1 MKKILI
7 AIMMVAIVATSVFA
21 FAGCFG
27 DSTTDKL
34 IGFDTDL
41 AKAVAEELGVEVKFQ
56 EISWDAKETELA
68 SKNIDLIWNGL
79 TISAERLEAFA
90 ISSPYLFNKQV
101 AVIRKADKDKYTNV
115 ETIANG
121 KVTYENGSAG
131 ATLAEDKNFP
141 DQIGVQSQMMAITEV
156 LSGTSDVAILD
167 SVLANFYV
175 NSDASYSD
183 LMVVNIDAPAEQYG
197 IAARKTDV
205 GTIDKINT
213 ALKALAENGK
223 LEEIA
228 EKYGLTSELCLDEI
242 KAYESKWDTLTA
254 DQKSGWEYIQNNG
267 KFVVGYTLYA
277 PIAYME

>member
-1 MKKILI
+1 MKKLII
-7 AIMMVAIVATSVFA
+7 AIMMIAIVATSVLA
-21 FAGCFG
+21 FAGCG
-27 DSTTDKL
+27 NTSSNL

-79 TISAERLEAFA
+79 TISADRIEAFE
-90 ISSPYLFNKQV
+90 ISSPYLYNKQV
-101 AVIRKADKDKYTNV
+101 AVIRKADKSKYTNV

-131 ATLAEDKNFP
+131 AILAEEKNFP

-175 NSDASYSD
+175 NSDASYSS
-183 LMVVNIDAPAEQYG
+183 LMVVDIDAPAEQYG
-197 IAARKTDV
+197 IAARKKDV

-213 ALKALAENGK
+213 ALRALAENGK

-228 EKYGLTSELCLDEI
+228 NKYGLTSELCLDEI

-254 DQKSGWEYIQNNG
+254 EQKSGWEYIQNNG

-277 PIAYME
+277 PIAYTE

>member
-1 MKKILI
+1 MKKLII
-7 AIMMVAIVATSVFA
+7 AIMMIAIVATSVLA
-21 FAGCFG
+21 FAGCG
-27 DSTTDKL
+27 NTSSNL

-79 TISAERLEAFA
+79 TISADRIEAFE
-90 ISSPYLFNKQV
+90 ISSPYLYNKQV
-101 AVIRKADKDKYTNV
+101 AVIRKADKSKYTNV

-131 ATLAEDKNFP
+131 ASLAEEKKFP

-175 NSDASYSD
+175 NSDASYSS
-183 LMVVNIDAPAEQYG
+183 LMVVDINAPAEQYG
-197 IAARKTDV
+197 IAARKNDV
-205 GTIDKINT
+205 GTMDKINT
-213 ALKALAENGK
+213 ALKTLAENGK

-228 EKYGLTSELCLDEI
+228 NKYGLASELCLDEI

-254 DQKSGWEYIQNNG
+254 EQKAGWEYIQNNG

-277 PIAYME
+277 PIAYTE

>member
-1 MKKILI
+1 MKKLII
-7 AIMMVAIVATSVFA
+7 AIMMIAIVATSVLA
-21 FAGCFG
+21 FAGC
-27 DSTTDKL
+27 DNTSSNL

-56 EISWDAKETELA
+56 EISWGAKETELA

-79 TISAERLEAFA
+79 TISADRIEAFE
-90 ISSPYLFNKQV
+90 ISSPYLYNKQV
-101 AVIRKADKDKYTNV
+101 AVIRKADKSKYTNV

-131 ATLAEDKNFP
+131 AILAEEKNFP

-175 NSDASYSD
+175 NSDASYSS
-183 LMVVNIDAPAEQYG
+183 LMVVDIDAPAEQYG
-197 IAARKTDV
+197 IAARKKDV

-213 ALKALAENGK
+213 ALRALAENGK

-228 EKYGLTSELCLDEI
+228 NKYGLTSELCLDEI

-254 DQKSGWEYIQNNG
+254 EQKSGWEYIQNNG
-267 KFVVGYTLYA
+267 KFVVGYTFYA
-277 PIAYME
+277 PIAYTE